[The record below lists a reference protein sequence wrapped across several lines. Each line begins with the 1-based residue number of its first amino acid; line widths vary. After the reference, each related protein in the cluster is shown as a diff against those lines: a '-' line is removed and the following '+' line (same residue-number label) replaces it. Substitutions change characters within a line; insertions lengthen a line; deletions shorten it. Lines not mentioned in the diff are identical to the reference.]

1 MNLSMSMI
9 RSYLAQYDSESN
21 FQEDERTIHGMRF
34 LSSGRGQS
42 SLEYVYIGQAS
53 DYLEDPEYADALI
66 LANGKN
72 HIICQGSDYEELLND
87 VLSAFDYYNGLDQN
101 LMQAAT
107 LGKGLDDMLG
117 LIGEVI
123 HEPLLVF
130 SIDGTFLAGIHVDAL
145 PNAGL
150 RASIEGSRSLGA
162 EVIGGYFTSEDGA
175 VQHDLTDHAQ
185 ATYGTDGEVAVSRYL
200 VQEGET
206 IGFIMCFPLHESA
219 IGLAISIE
227 EAFAGYLA
235 QAREFTDALSPYQS
249 QHRAL
254 AELIAGR
261 PVADESLAH
270 LASTIGSTHGFYLAC
285 VKSLAIRNRTQRL
298 LLATEVEK
306 TSVPCLSCEVGES
319 VAFFVAEENIGALVA
334 EIEQRFNARSA
345 AVGISMPV
353 ASIHQAPAAWRQ
365 ALFASESSEEPGVR
379 YCRDLALPFLLRVLK
394 NEPASADLLH
404 PALSALA
411 TYDAESGSE
420 LATTLEA
427 YVSLGCNQME
437 CARQLH
443 VHLNTL
449 KYRLKR
455 ICEITGLDFKNQDE
469 LFYLQ
474 LSIALQE

>member
-9 RSYLAQYDSESN
+9 RSYLARYDAESN
-21 FQEDERTIHGMRF
+21 IQDDERSIHGMRF

-42 SLEYVYIGQAS
+42 LREYVYIGQAR
-53 DYLEDPEYADALI
+53 DYLKDPEYADALI
-66 LANGKN
+66 LANSKN
-72 HIICQGSDYEELLND
+72 HIVCRGSDYEELLND

-107 LGKGLDDMLG
+107 LARGLDDMLE

-123 HEPLLVF
+123 HAPFLVF
-130 SIDGTFLAGIHVDAL
+130 SIDGTFLAGLNIDAL

-150 RASIEGSRSLGA
+150 RTSIETSGSLGA
-162 EVIGGYFTSEDGA
+162 EVIGDYFTTKEGA
-175 VQHDLTDHAQ
+175 VQHDLTAHAR
-185 ATYGTDGEVAVSRYL
+185 ATYGADGEIAVNRYL
-200 VQEGET
+200 VQEDEA
-206 IGFIMCFPLHESA
+206 IGFIMCFPLSERA

-254 AELIAGR
+254 TELIAGKS
-261 PVADESLAH
+261 VADESLAR
-270 LASTIGSTHGFYLAC
+270 LANAIGSAHGFYLAC

-298 LLATEVEK
+298 LLATEIEK
-306 TSVPCLSCEVGES
+306 TPVPCLSCEVGEA
-319 VAFFVAEENIGALVA
+319 VAFFVAEGNIGALVA
-334 EIEQRFNARSA
+334 ETEQRFNAKSVA
-345 AVGISMPV
+345 IGISMPI
-353 ASIHQAPAAWRQ
+353 ASIQQAPAAWRQ
-365 ALFASESSEEPGVR
+365 ALFASESSGEPDVR
-379 YCRDLALPFLLRVLK
+379 YCRDLALPFLLRAVK
-394 NEPASADLLH
+394 SEPASADLLH
-404 PALSALA
+404 PALSTLA
-411 TYDAESGSE
+411 AYDTETKSE
-420 LATTLEA
+420 LAKTLCA
-427 YVSLGCNQME
+427 YVSAGCNQVE

-455 ICEITGLDFKNQDE
+455 ICEITGLDFKDQDE